1 MAGVQFKAS
10 LKAAQEALER
20 NDHATAYA
28 QLSQENSEG
37 NLPYPYLVSKG
48 VAAHGLGKVE
58 EALSL
63 LQRASG
69 LRSDLP
75 KAWKALGDVYE
86 GQRRWEE
93 AIQATEVKREGGGEG
108 EEGGRE

>member
-1 MAGVQFKAS
+1 MMNQ
-10 LKAAQEALER
+10 
-20 NDHATAYA
+20 
-28 QLSQENSEG
+28 
-37 NLPYPYLVSKG
+37 
-48 VAAHGLGKVE
+48 

-93 AIQATEVKREGGGEG
+93 AIQATEVKREGGR
-108 EEGGRE
+108 EGGRVTMYLGMSP